1 MNTAIL
7 VDDEPIARMSLRGM
21 LETYFPNIQI
31 KGEAKN
37 LPDAIKLIH
46 QQKPAIVFL
55 DIEMPGYSGLE
66 ILDFF
71 QGQQLQSKIIFVTA
85 YEEFALK
92 AFELSAVDYL
102 LKPIQ
107 KEALERALAK
117 VTVSQAENLEILHE
131 NLKTH
136 KPQKIALQ
144 TGEGLLFLKL
154 DEILYLKADGSYTH
168 FHLGNKE
175 KIIVSKR
182 LQEYEKLLELGSF
195 MRIHRSHIINLDHIK
210 KITKEDG
217 GGVVMSNGEL
227 LSISQEK
234 KSELLNLFG
243 DQKL

>member
-7 VDDEPIARMSLRGM
+7 VDDEPIARLSLRGM
-21 LETYFPNIQI
+21 LETYFPKIHI

-46 QQKPAIVFL
+46 QQKPDIIFL

-71 QGQQLQSKIIFVTA
+71 NVQQLKSKIIFVTA

-107 KEALERALAK
+107 KNALERALSKISSPQQEALQ
-117 VTVSQAENLEILHE
+117 VLQE
-131 NLKTH
+131 NLKHH
-136 KPQKIALQ
+136 KPQKITLQ

-154 DEILYLKADGSYTH
+154 DDIIYLKADGSYTH
-168 FHLGNKE
+168 FFLSDNE
-175 KIIVSKR
+175 KVIVSKR
-182 LQEYEKLLELGSF
+182 LLEYEKLLELGSF

-217 GGVVMSNGEL
+217 GGVVMSTGEL

-234 KSELLNLFG
+234 KSELLALFG

>member
-1 MNTAIL
+1 MNTAII
-7 VDDEPIARMSLRGM
+7 VDDEPNARLSLRGM

-31 KGEAKN
+31 TGEAKN

-46 QQKPAIVFL
+46 QQKPDIIFL

-71 QGQQLQSKIIFVTA
+71 NGHQLHCKIIFVTA

-107 KEALERALAK
+107 KEALERALSKA
-117 VTVSQAENLEILHE
+117 TGSQIENLEILHE

-144 TGEGLLFLKL
+144 TGEGLIFLKL

-168 FHLGNKE
+168 FHLSNKE

-227 LSISQEK
+227 LSITQDK
-234 KSELLNLFG
+234 KADLLALFG
-243 DQKL
+243 DNKL

>member
-46 QQKPAIVFL
+46 QQKPDIVFL

-71 QGQQLQSKIIFVTA
+71 QGQQLHSKIIFVTA

-117 VTVSQAENLEILHE
+117 VTIPQIENLKILHE

-144 TGEGLLFLKL
+144 TGEGLIFLKL
-154 DEILYLKADGSYTH
+154 DEILFLKADGSYTH
-168 FHLGNKE
+168 FHLSNKE

>member
-1 MNTAIL
+1 MITTIL

-21 LETYFPNIQI
+21 LETYFPNISI

-46 QQKPAIVFL
+46 QYKPTIVFL

-66 ILDFF
+66 ILNFF
-71 QGQQLQSKIIFVTA
+71 HDQQLHSKIIFVTA
-85 YEEFALK
+85 YEEYALK

-107 KEALERALAK
+107 KEALERALVK
-117 VTVSQAENLEILHE
+117 IQATPKENLQVLQE
-131 NLKTH
+131 NLTH
-136 KPQKIALQ
+136 QKPKRITLQ
-144 TGEGLLFLKL
+144 TGDGLLFLKL

-168 FHLGNKE
+168 FYLENNE
-175 KIIVSKR
+175 KITVSKR

-195 MRIHRSHIINLDHIK
+195 MRIHRSHMINLEHIK

-217 GGVVMSNGEL
+217 GGVLMCNGEL

-234 KSELLNLFG
+234 KAELLTFFG
-243 DQKL
+243 NNKL